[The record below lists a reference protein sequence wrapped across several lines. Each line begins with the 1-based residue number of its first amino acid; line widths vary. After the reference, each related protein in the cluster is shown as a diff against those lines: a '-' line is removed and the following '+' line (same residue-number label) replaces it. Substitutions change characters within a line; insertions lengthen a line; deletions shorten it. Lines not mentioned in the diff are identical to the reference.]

1 MTSTPPA
8 TIDALVLK
16 RAGILTVLA
25 GAIIT
30 VISAFI
36 AGSAGVIGAIFATVV
51 VVVFFSA
58 GQLTLGKVLRTNP
71 ELAMSVALVIY
82 LAKIGILFVLII
94 LFSETTLFDTKVFA
108 MTVVLCT
115 LVWTAA
121 EVWIFARTKVLYVDP
136 GAGK

>member
-1 MTSTPPA
+1 MSSTPPA
-8 TIDALVLK
+8 SIDALVLK
-16 RAGILTVLA
+16 RAGILTVVA

-36 AGSAGVIGAIFATVV
+36 SGSAGVIGAIFATVV

>member
-1 MTSTPPA
+1 M
-8 TIDALVLK
+8 
-16 RAGILTVLA
+16 TVLA

-30 VISAFI
+30 VISAFVS
-36 AGSAGVIGAIFATVV
+36 GSAGVIGAIFATVV

>member
-1 MTSTPPA
+1 MSSTPP
-8 TIDALVLK
+8 TTLDALVLK
-16 RAGILTVLA
+16 RAGLLTIAA

-30 VISAFI
+30 VI
-36 AGSAGVIGAIFATVV
+36 AGLIVGSSGVIGAIFATVV
-51 VVVFFSA
+51 VVVFFTA

-94 LFSETTLFDTKVFA
+94 LFADTTLFDTKVFA
-108 MTVVLCT
+108 ITVVLCT

-136 GAGK
+136 EAGK

>member
-1 MTSTPPA
+1 MSSTPPA

-30 VISAFI
+30 VISACI
-36 AGSAGVIGAIFATVV
+36 SGSAGVIGAIFATVV

-94 LFSETTLFDTKVFA
+94 LFSETILFDTKVFA

>member
-1 MTSTPPA
+1 MSSTPPA

-16 RAGILTVLA
+16 RAGVLTVVA
-25 GAIIT
+25 GTIIT
-30 VISAFI
+30 VISGLI

-51 VVVFFSA
+51 VVIFFSA

-94 LFSETTLFDTKVFA
+94 LFSDTTLFDTKVFA
-108 MTVVLCT
+108 MTVVICT

-136 GAGK
+136 EAGK

>member
-1 MTSTPPA
+1 VSSTPP
-8 TIDALVLK
+8 TTLDALVLK
-16 RAGILTVLA
+16 RAGLLTIAA

-30 VISAFI
+30 VI
-36 AGSAGVIGAIFATVV
+36 AGLIVGSSGVIGAIFATVV
-51 VVVFFSA
+51 VVVFFTA

-94 LFSETTLFDTKVFA
+94 LFADTTLFDTKVFA
-108 MTVVLCT
+108 ITVVLCT

-136 GAGK
+136 EAGK

>member
-1 MTSTPPA
+1 VSSTPPA

-36 AGSAGVIGAIFATVV
+36 SGSAGVIGAIFATVV

-58 GQLTLGKVLRTNP
+58 GQLTFGKVLRTNP

>member
-1 MTSTPPA
+1 MSSTPPT

-16 RAGILTVLA
+16 RAGLLTVAA

-30 VISAFI
+30 VI
-36 AGSAGVIGAIFATVV
+36 AGLITGSGGVIGAIFATVV
-51 VVVFFSA
+51 VVVFFTA

-94 LFSETTLFDTKVFA
+94 LFADTTLFDTKVFA
-108 MTVVLCT
+108 ITVVLCT

>member
-1 MTSTPPA
+1 MSSTPPA

-16 RAGILTVLA
+16 RAGLLTVLV
-25 GAIIT
+25 GAVIT
-30 VISAFI
+30 VFAAFI
-36 AGSAGVIGAIFATVV
+36 SGSAGIIGAIFATVV

-94 LFSETTLFDTKVFA
+94 LFSDTTLFDTKVFA

-136 GAGK
+136 GAGR

>member
-1 MTSTPPA
+1 MSSTPPA

-16 RAGILTVLA
+16 RAGILTVVA

-51 VVVFFSA
+51 VVVFFTA

-94 LFSETTLFDTKVFA
+94 LFADTTLFDTKVFA
-108 MTVVLCT
+108 ITVVLCT

-121 EVWIFARTKVLYVDP
+121 EVFIFARTKVLYVDP

>member
-1 MTSTPPA
+1 MSSTPPA

-16 RAGILTVLA
+16 RAGILTVVA

-30 VISAFI
+30 VISALI

-136 GAGK
+136 EARK

>member
-1 MTSTPPA
+1 VSSTPPA

-16 RAGILTVLA
+16 RAGILTVVA

-30 VISAFI
+30 VVSAI
-36 AGSAGVIGAIFATVV
+36 VAGSAGVIGAIFATVV
-51 VVVFFSA
+51 VVILFSA

-94 LFSETTLFDTKVFA
+94 LFADTTLFNTKVFA
-108 MTVVLCT
+108 ITVVICT

>member
-1 MTSTPPA
+1 MSSTPPA

-16 RAGILTVLA
+16 RAGVLTVLV
-25 GAIIT
+25 GAVIT
-30 VISAFI
+30 VIAGLIS
-36 AGSAGVIGAIFATVV
+36 GSAGVIGAIFATVV

-94 LFSETTLFDTKVFA
+94 LFADTTLFDTKVFA
-108 MTVVLCT
+108 ITVVVCT

>member
-1 MTSTPPA
+1 MSSTPPT

-16 RAGILTVLA
+16 RAGLLTVAA

-30 VISAFI
+30 VI
-36 AGSAGVIGAIFATVV
+36 AGLITGSGGVIGAIFATVV
-51 VVVFFSA
+51 VVVFFTA

-94 LFSETTLFDTKVFA
+94 VFADTTLFDTKVFA
-108 MTVVLCT
+108 ITVVLCT

>member
-1 MTSTPPA
+1 MSSTPPA

-36 AGSAGVIGAIFATVV
+36 SGSAGVIGAIFATVV

-58 GQLTLGKVLRTNP
+58 CQLTLGKVLRTNP

>member
-1 MTSTPPA
+1 MSSIPPA

-36 AGSAGVIGAIFATVV
+36 SGSAGVIGAIFATVV

>member
-1 MTSTPPA
+1 MSSTPPA

-16 RAGILTVLA
+16 RAGILTVVA

-30 VISAFI
+30 IISAII

-51 VVVFFSA
+51 VVIFFSA

-94 LFSETTLFDTKVFA
+94 LFADTTLFNTKVFA
-108 MTVVLCT
+108 ITVVICT

>member
-1 MTSTPPA
+1 MSSTPPA

-16 RAGILTVLA
+16 RAGVLTVVA

-30 VISAFI
+30 VIAGVI

-108 MTVVLCT
+108 MTVVICT

-136 GAGK
+136 EAGK

>member
-1 MTSTPPA
+1 MSSTPPA

-36 AGSAGVIGAIFATVV
+36 SGSAGVIGAIFATVV

-82 LAKIGILFVLII
+82 LAKIGILFVLIL

>member
-1 MTSTPPA
+1 MSSTPPA

-16 RAGILTVLA
+16 RAGILTVVA

-30 VISAFI
+30 IISAI
-36 AGSAGVIGAIFATVV
+36 LAGSAGVIGAIFATVV
-51 VVVFFSA
+51 VVIFFSA

-94 LFSETTLFDTKVFA
+94 LFADTTLFNTKVFA
-108 MTVVLCT
+108 ITVVICT

>member
-1 MTSTPPA
+1 VSSIPPA

-36 AGSAGVIGAIFATVV
+36 SGSAGVIGAIFATVV

>member
-1 MTSTPPA
+1 VSSTPPA

-16 RAGILTVLA
+16 RAGILTVVA

-51 VVVFFSA
+51 VVVFFTA

-94 LFSETTLFDTKVFA
+94 LFADTTLFDTKVFA
-108 MTVVLCT
+108 ITVVLCT

>member
-1 MTSTPPA
+1 MSSTPPA

-36 AGSAGVIGAIFATVV
+36 SGSAGVIGAIFATVV

-71 ELAMSVALVIY
+71 ELDM
-82 LAKIGILFVLII
+82 
-94 LFSETTLFDTKVFA
+94 
-108 MTVVLCT
+108 
-115 LVWTAA
+115 
-121 EVWIFARTKVLYVDP
+121 
-136 GAGK
+136 

>member
-1 MTSTPPA
+1 MSSTPPA

-16 RAGILTVLA
+16 RAGVLTVVA

-30 VISAFI
+30 VIAGVI

-51 VVVFFSA
+51 VVIFFSA

-94 LFSETTLFDTKVFA
+94 LFSDTTLFDTKVFA
-108 MTVVLCT
+108 MTVVICT

-136 GAGK
+136 EAGK

>member
-1 MTSTPPA
+1 VSSTPPA

-16 RAGILTVLA
+16 RAGILTVVA

-30 VISAFI
+30 IISAI
-36 AGSAGVIGAIFATVV
+36 LAGSAGVIGAIFATVV
-51 VVVFFSA
+51 VVIFFSA

-94 LFSETTLFDTKVFA
+94 LFADTTLFNTKVFA
-108 MTVVLCT
+108 ITVVICT

>member
-1 MTSTPPA
+1 MSSTPPT

-36 AGSAGVIGAIFATVV
+36 SGSAGVIGAIFATVV

>member
-1 MTSTPPA
+1 VSSTPPT

-16 RAGILTVLA
+16 RAGLLTVAA

-30 VISAFI
+30 VI
-36 AGSAGVIGAIFATVV
+36 AGLITGSGGVIGAIFATVV
-51 VVVFFSA
+51 VVVFFTA

-94 LFSETTLFDTKVFA
+94 LFADTTLFDTKVFA
-108 MTVVLCT
+108 ITVVLCT

>member
-1 MTSTPPA
+1 VSSTPPA

-25 GAIIT
+25 GGIIT

-51 VVVFFSA
+51 VVVFFTA

-94 LFSETTLFDTKVFA
+94 LFADTTLFDTKVFA
-108 MTVVLCT
+108 ITVVLCT

-121 EVWIFARTKVLYVDP
+121 EVFIFARTKVLYVDP
-136 GAGK
+136 EAGK